1 MNTDTNDIMALCE
14 ELWSEYEPSLRRLC
28 KFKLSS
34 CPSEIDDVIS
44 DAYLALC
51 DAVDKE
57 KIINNPKSWLYGT
70 VNNLI
75 KLKYAEVARCKKTQV
90 SLESVENELFYEID
104 LDEVKLSDEILE
116 KLKDEV
122 FNELN
127 GAEQTL
133 LTLIYLEKLKLREI
147 AEILDTS
154 QEAVKQ
160 KSYRLKR
167 KIKLIV
173 KEKIKNFN

>member
-1 MNTDTNDIMALCE
+1 MNTDTNDMLLCE
-14 ELWSEYEPSLRRLC
+14 ELWTEYEPSLRRIC
-28 KFKLSS
+28 SYKLSS
-34 CPSEIDDVIS
+34 YPAEIDDIIE
-44 DAYLALC
+44 DTYLALC
-51 DAVDKE
+51 DAMKNG
-57 KIINNPKSWLYGT
+57 KIINSPKAWLYGT

-75 KLKYAEVARCKKTQV
+75 KLKYSEIKRIKKTQV
-90 SLESVENELFYEID
+90 SLDSVENELFYEID
-104 LDEVKLSDEILE
+104 LDDTKLSEEIID

-122 FNELN
+122 FDELT

-133 LTLIYLEKLKLREI
+133 LTLIYVKRLKMKEI
-147 AEILDTS
+147 AEILSTS

-160 KSYRLKR
+160 KNYRLKR